1 MATVDYSNYLE
12 MQNQWVTSL
21 VRIARD
27 SDPEYARE
35 LAEIIAETLYRMLY
49 LTQSQS
55 RISTLPAGLYAGRC
69 TGTGGYYSGSETGLA
84 EQLKRESIPVCW

>member
-35 LAEIIAETLYRMLY
+35 LAEIIAESLYRMLY
-49 LTQSQS
+49 MTQSQS
-55 RISTLPAGLYAGRC
+55 RISTLPIGLYAG
-69 TGTGGYYSGSETGLA
+69 TAQVPADGT
-84 EQLKRESIPVCW
+84 PVPKTVSLNN

>member
-55 RISTLPAGLYAGRC
+55 RISTLPAGLYAGAAPEPADTTPARKPA
-69 TGTGGYYSGSETGLA
+69 L
-84 EQLKRESIPVCW
+84 LNN

>member
-55 RISTLPAGLYAGRC
+55 RISTLPAGLYAGAAP
-69 TGTGGYYSGSETGLA
+69 ELA
-84 EQLKRESIPVCW
+84 DTTPARKPALLNN